1 MEKLVRSPA
10 NMRDWERSLAYQ
22 EILGFIAAVGSSV
35 RGKPLEPG
43 PDSYAVSER
52 CGRLNSLLAKLDGWI
67 DEIPPVEQP
76 ARFGNRAF
84 KTWFQRLEAEAPA
97 LLADCLADGLSQDR
111 PEQRRAELVCYFVES
126 FGNAT
131 RIDYGTGHELAFV
144 AFLCCLF
151 KAGFLVTA
159 DCAAIGLSV
168 FARYLALVRRLQ
180 VTYRMEPAGS
190 HGVWCLDDFQFVPF
204 IWGSAQLIGNQKV
217 LPSDIPYRSK
227 AELLAKDNLFFSCID
242 YIFQVKSG
250 PFEEH
255 SSTLHGIS
263 GVYSWDKVNSGL
275 VKMYKAEI
283 LAKFP
288 IIQHFYFGELLP
300 LKPASEFQRPV

>member
-1 MEKLVRSPA
+1 MDKLVKSPA

-22 EILGFIAAVGSSV
+22 ELLGFITAVSSSV
-35 RGKPLEPG
+35 HGKALEPG
-43 PDSYAVSER
+43 ADSYAVSER
-52 CGRLNSLLAKLDGWI
+52 CQRLNSLLARLNAWI
-67 DEIPPVEQP
+67 DDIPPVEQP
-76 ARFGNRAF
+76 ARFGNKAF

-97 LLADCLADGLSQDR
+97 MISECLSGGLGHGQDKTEPELLR
-111 PEQRRAELVCYFVES
+111 YFIES
-126 FGNAT
+126 FGNPT

-151 KAGFLVTA
+151 KTGFLVTS
-159 DCAAIGLSV
+159 DCCAVALSV
-168 FARYLALVRRLQ
+168 FANYLALVRRLQ

-204 IWGSAQLIGNQKV
+204 IWGSAQLVGSQKV
-217 LPSDIPYRSK
+217 QPSDIPYKSK
-227 AELLAKDNLFFSCID
+227 AETLAKDNLFFGCLD
-242 YIFQVKSG
+242 YIFKVKSG

-263 GVYSWDKVNSGL
+263 GVASWDKVNSGL
-275 VKMYKAEI
+275 VKMYRAEI

-288 IIQHFYFGELLP
+288 IIQHFYFGQLLP